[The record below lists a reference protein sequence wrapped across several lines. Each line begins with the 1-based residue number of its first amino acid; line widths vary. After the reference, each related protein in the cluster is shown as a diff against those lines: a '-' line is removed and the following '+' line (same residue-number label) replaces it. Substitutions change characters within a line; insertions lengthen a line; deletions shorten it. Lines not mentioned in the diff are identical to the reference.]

1 MKCLVASFAAFTI
14 CSSALML
21 DKNNTQ
27 ATVPLVW
34 ETHHPS
40 TALSGYVRARQF
52 DHRLR
57 VCNAYPNEA
66 SLIVSRRQEAITEP
80 ALNYR
85 ECQDVKAPLTSGD
98 RLEFKVGGVSAGI
111 FAVSDLPNNDA
122 VLLLV
127 IHRHDTLTTA
137 ASFSSHVFANLLN
150 SQVAVLD
157 TYQGRSTLSPN
168 IVDEIHGK
176 ARRERLRFNSVV
188 AVNEGEY
195 QVNLVNTTGGPQL
208 SRELVALNRESYV
221 VIRTGVASQ
230 SGPSFPEDLIVFP
243 QSSVALLSGAKLAGP
258 TSAVLLLA
266 VLAWF
271 I

>member
-1 MKCLVASFAAFTI
+1 M
-14 CSSALML
+14 
-21 DKNNTQ
+21 
-27 ATVPLVW
+27 
-34 ETHHPS
+34 
-40 TALSGYVRARQF
+40 F

-57 VCNAYPNEA
+57 VCNAYPSEA
-66 SLIVSRRQEAITEP
+66 SLVVSRRQEVLTEP
-80 ALNYR
+80 ALNYK
-85 ECQDVKAPLTSGD
+85 ECQDVKSPLKSGD
-98 RLEFKVGGVSAGI
+98 RLDFKVGGVSAGI

-127 IHRHDTLTTA
+127 IQRHDTLTTA

-157 TYQGRSTLSPN
+157 TFKGHSTLSPN
-168 IVDEIHGK
+168 IMDELHGK

-188 AVNEGEY
+188 AVNQGEY
-195 QVNLVNTTGGPQL
+195 QVNLVNRTGGSQL

-221 VIRTGVASQ
+221 VIRTGVQAQ

-243 QSSVALLSGAKLAGP
+243 QSSVALLSGAEFVGP
-258 TSAVLLLA
+258 SAVLLLVA
-266 VLAWF
+266 LAWF